1 MDYSKKTI
9 SILIS
14 RDVKQDIEEIYRK
27 GNCKSFSCLLEDL
40 IVLGLQEYK
49 LGNGE

>member
-14 RDVKQDIEEIYRK
+14 QDVKQDIEEIYRK
-27 GNCKSFSCLLEDL
+27 GNFKSFSCLLEDL
-40 IVLGLQEYK
+40 IILGLQEYR
-49 LGNGE
+49 LSRGE